1 MIVHAVVA
9 ALFALGQPTASDPGE
24 ALQRGWLALGE
35 ARWQDARAAYLDA
48 TTRDPDN
55 EDAWIGLMRA
65 HLGASEPRAAIAAG
79 ERALALAPD
88 NAWAHRFIA
97 LAYYLAADYPRA
109 RRHYEHARSAS
120 PADPLVA
127 LGLGL
132 TLVRLGEPDPG
143 QALCA
148 EAARALPDDPRVADC
163 FALARAARPRLAL
176 GAHVLGLAGT
186 RFGAGDL
193 VATSAAGLALT
204 WPDVLTVTLHP
215 ELTWVDAVTLLSAH
229 ASFTFTPSPSTWIV
243 IGGFFGERRYTVD
256 DGGLSIW
263 TGDETHR
270 AGARLGGGL
279 RLGDAFALTL
289 EARWL
294 ALERLRGDPSLIDHR
309 VGALAGLII
318 TL

>member
-1 MIVHAVVA
+1 M
-9 ALFALGQPTASDPGE
+9 
-24 ALQRGWLALGE
+24 
-35 ARWQDARAAYLDA
+35 
-48 TTRDPDN
+48 
-55 EDAWIGLMRA
+55 
-65 HLGASEPRAAIAAG
+65 
-79 ERALALAPD
+79 
-88 NAWAHRFIA
+88 
-97 LAYYLAADYPRA
+97 
-109 RRHYEHARSAS
+109 
-120 PADPLVA
+120 
-127 LGLGL
+127 
-132 TLVRLGEPDPG
+132 RLGEPDPG

-193 VATSAAGLALT
+193 VATSLSAAIRWPRSTLWVGASLSRFITPDASYDQIAPVAGASTGGDTWSIAAAFAWVEASDRALGTPVAFVRASLGTPVLQVFVSTALSSYRQTPGVVVQAAAGLALT

-215 ELTWVDAVTLLSAH
+215 ELTWVDAATLLSAH
-229 ASFTFTPSPSTWIV
+229 ASFTFTPSTRTWIIV
-243 IGGFFGERRYTVD
+243 AGFFGERRYAVD

-279 RLGDAFALTL
+279 RLGDAFTLTL